1 MSQEK
6 VDRYKEHK
14 RNRKKEIRRAKR
26 RKKLAALAGIVV
38 AAALVFWISIS
49 GYNRYQDNIPITSTE
64 VNLDALDDYIYG
76 LDE

>member
-26 RKKLAALAGIVV
+26 RKKLAILAGIAV
-38 AAALVFWISIS
+38 AAALVVWISVS
-49 GYNRYQDNIPITSTE
+49 GYNNYQDNIPIATTE